1 LQLLLE
7 SELPAGR
14 GERVYR
20 EWPWGAVASE
30 AAALAAAAILGAT
43 ALSAHGALGW
53 LVAAPSLAIAVRLAL
68 VMRARSSDSSWVLR
82 QRPEGLALRL
92 QPFEHGERG
101 ATQAGD
107 PRIVWIPS
115 EEIAGVRAAHSVR
128 EVPSLRGESGVV
140 DVRQV
145 SQHLEV
151 QLRPG
156 GSGDPGTGDA
166 TRELRALLERSQP
179 SPGRISLPSAD
190 VISIP
195 WRVPARRAAVPI
207 ERALE
212 ELGATL
218 DVLEP
223 RRIPERAWGRL
234 RGRALDDFVRELVE
248 SGDMAGASDVLRL
261 RHGWTSRRARSFV
274 QALLGRVA

>member
-1 LQLLLE
+1 MQLLLE

-20 EWPWGAVASE
+20 EWPWGAVAAE
-30 AAALAAAAILGAT
+30 AAALAAGIVLSAI
-43 ALSAHGALGW
+43 ALSTHGALGW

-68 VMRARSSDSSWVLR
+68 VLRARSRHSSWVLR
-82 QRPEGLALRL
+82 QRPDGLVVRISPSGAGLAPTRD
-92 QPFEHGERG
+92 HHR
-101 ATQAGD
+101 
-107 PRIVWIPS
+107 VWIPA
-115 EEIAGVRAAHSVR
+115 EEIAGVRAVFAVR
-128 EVPSLRGESGVV
+128 ELPSLRGESGLV

-151 QLRPG
+151 QLRPHG
-156 GSGDPGTGDA
+156 PHGSGDS

-190 VISIP
+190 VVRIP
-195 WRVPARRAAVPI
+195 WRVPARRASVPI
-207 ERALE
+207 ERALA
-212 ELGATL
+212 ELGTTL
-218 DVLEP
+218 AVLEP
-223 RRIPERAWGRL
+223 RRVPARAWGRL
-234 RGRALDDFVRELVE
+234 RGRDLDDFVRELVE

-274 QALLGRVA
+274 QALLGRAA